1 MSEWGHA
8 TRHSLRSQQRQSV
21 AWTAVI
27 VVTGVAT
34 VRGYLSAYPTTIKR
48 VLLARSIGSNV
59 GFQALYGVA
68 RNISSVGGF
77 TTWRLTW
84 MLATLT
90 GVWGL
95 LASTRLVRGEEDS
108 GRRELL
114 LAGPISGAQL
124 LASDLVAVALPL
136 IACWAMFGAV
146 LAVCGLAT
154 RGAFV
159 LAGGI
164 VAPGLLFGA
173 VGALTSQLYP
183 DRRHAMGIGGVVLGA
198 AFLLRVAA
206 DGSTT
211 LGWLRWATP
220 LGWVENLQPFAGTRL
235 LAAGPL
241 LAATIV
247 ATGASFAFLAR
258 RDYATGLLSVRDRGK
273 PGSPLLRTNLG
284 FTVKLERVAIASWAA
299 GIGAF
304 AFVFG
309 LLANDVAIFIRGQPQ
324 LQGTLTKLGVS
335 SLGRPQDF
343 LGLMF
348 TFFALPIAIFAAT
361 QASAVREEE
370 ATGRLDALLV
380 RPLGRRRWLFERCVV
395 VASGAVVIAAVAGA
409 LAWSGAAL
417 RHSTVGWRP
426 MLGAGLN
433 CLPPTLLL
441 FGLSVLCFGLAP
453 RLTPAFALGSAVVAY
468 LLELVGAL
476 VNAPSWLLDLS
487 PFHHISP
494 VPAAP
499 ANGVA
504 AFVMVGLGVAGAAAG
519 IACLAHRDLVGA

>member
-34 VRGYLSAYPTTIKR
+34 VRGYLAAYPTAIKR
-48 VLLARSIGSNV
+48 ALLARSIGSNV

-68 RNISSVGGF
+68 RNIGSVGGF

-95 LASTRLVRGEEDS
+95 LASTRLVRGEEES

-124 LASDLVAVALPL
+124 LASDLVAVAVPL

-154 RGAFV
+154 HGAFV
-159 LAGGI
+159 IAGGI

-220 LGWVENLQPFAGTRL
+220 LGWVENLRPFAGTRL
-235 LAAGPL
+235 LAGVPL
-241 LAATIV
+241 VAATIA

-284 FTVKLERVAIASWAA
+284 FTVKLERVAIASWAV

-324 LQGTLTKLGVS
+324 LQGTLTKSACPASVGPKTS
-335 SLGRPQDF
+335 SGSCSRSLRCRSRSLPRPRRRRYGRRKRP
-343 LGLMF
+343 
-348 TFFALPIAIFAAT
+348 AASMRSSYGH
-361 QASAVREEE
+361 SAV
-370 ATGRLDALLV
+370 AAG
-380 RPLGRRRWLFERCVV
+380 CSS
-395 VASGAVVIAAVAGA
+395 VASSSRRVR
-409 LAWSGAAL
+409 S
-417 RHSTVGWRP
+417 
-426 MLGAGLN
+426 
-433 CLPPTLLL
+433 
-441 FGLSVLCFGLAP
+441 
-453 RLTPAFALGSAVVAY
+453 
-468 LLELVGAL
+468 
-476 VNAPSWLLDLS
+476 
-487 PFHHISP
+487 
-494 VPAAP
+494 
-499 ANGVA
+499 
-504 AFVMVGLGVAGAAAG
+504 
-519 IACLAHRDLVGA
+519 